1 MAKNYCQILDGNT
14 ISPKIKKKIMTQEE
28 REKRRQE
35 TLRKMRAYKL
45 HVSEVDILEEAGE
58 L

>member
-1 MAKNYCQILDGNT
+1 
-14 ISPKIKKKIMTQEE
+14 MTQEE
-28 REKRRQE
+28 REKRRRE
-35 TLRKMRAYKL
+35 TLRKMRVYNL

>member
-1 MAKNYCQILDGNT
+1 
-14 ISPKIKKKIMTQEE
+14 MTQEE

-35 TLRKMRAYKL
+35 TLRKMRVYKL
-45 HVSEVDILEEAGE
+45 HVNEVDILEEAGI

>member
-1 MAKNYCQILDGNT
+1 
-14 ISPKIKKKIMTQEE
+14 MTQEE
-28 REKRRQE
+28 REKKRQE
-35 TLRKMRAYKL
+35 TLRKMRAYEL

>member
-1 MAKNYCQILDGNT
+1 
-14 ISPKIKKKIMTQEE
+14 MTQKEK
-28 REKRRQE
+28 EKREQE
-35 TLRKMRAYKL
+35 TLRKMRVYKL

>member
-1 MAKNYCQILDGNT
+1 MKAYTDLEQN
-14 ISPKIKKKIMTQEE
+14 KKLTEFLS
-28 REKRRQE
+28 EKREQE
-35 TLRKMRAYKL
+35 TLRKMRVYKL